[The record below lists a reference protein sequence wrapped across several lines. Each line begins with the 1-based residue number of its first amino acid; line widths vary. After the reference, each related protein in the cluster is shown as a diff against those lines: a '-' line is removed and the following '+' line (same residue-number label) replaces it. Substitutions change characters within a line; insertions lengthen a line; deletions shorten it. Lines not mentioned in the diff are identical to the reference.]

1 MPGRPASSARR
12 RNPPHAREF
21 ADALADGGVA
31 DSLYK
36 STARL
41 HPWAQNVVT
50 KVRLTSAVDL
60 RRFSAKRFFSY
71 VPSQF
76 LATAYRIRDQLPAT
90 ELVFR
95 TGRAV
100 VVGTHSLPQTYQAAH
115 RLRLSLAEEGYP
127 TTFEEFSN
135 VNMVWNTRVDAEFG
149 IDLAAIYKNNQDK
162 TEWVPP
168 MFPGLKFAMDDEHVK
183 LRIFPTKAVVVMG
196 ATRPGRIDSIFHKVT
211 EMAHRNPD
219 PNLPGSDKRFE
230 YLKEKK
236 RLAFRELVSSAA
248 AEDADED
255 GDGGAQ

>member
-1 MPGRPASSARR
+1 MHFFKKMPGRPASTTQRQQQPSRKKSLR
-12 RNPPHAREF
+12 PSHALEF
-21 ADALADGGVA
+21 ADALAEGGVA

-60 RRFSAKRFFSY
+60 RRFSAKVRCWFFASFANFANFAKSKIAKRFFSY

-100 VVGTHSLPQTYQAAH
+100 VVGTHSLSQTYQAAH

-183 LRIFPTKAVVVMG
+183 LRIFPTKV
-196 ATRPGRIDSIFHKVT
+196 R
-211 EMAHRNPD
+211 
-219 PNLPGSDKRFE
+219 
-230 YLKEKK
+230 
-236 RLAFRELVSSAA
+236 
-248 AEDADED
+248 
-255 GDGGAQ
+255 